1 MYLQKALTI
10 ILPQSK
16 NSLRG
21 GECTSENGSL
31 LLQSTPYT
39 DHTQNIKTVQRISQ
53 RIRVWKYPWPMDL
66 ETSFHGANTTAA

>member
-21 GECTSENGSL
+21 GECTERMVHFSYNLHRTLTTLKTEKQFNRYHSASE
-31 LLQSTPYT
+31 YE
-39 DHTQNIKTVQRISQ
+39 NIPGQWI
-53 RIRVWKYPWPMDL
+53 
-66 ETSFHGANTTAA
+66 

>member
-21 GECTSENGSL
+21 GECTERMVHFSYNL
-31 LLQSTPYT
+31 HRTLTTL
-39 DHTQNIKTVQRISQ
+39 KTVQQISQ

-66 ETSFHGANTTAA
+66 ETSFHGSNTTAA